1 MDSNAEIPPLEI
13 VLKIMDD
20 LIAYEESDVA
30 KEVEADV
37 ARLKAMSNN
46 PKGLRQPKDA

>member
-1 MDSNAEIPPLEI
+1 MDKNAEIPPLET

-30 KEVEADV
+30 KEVAADV
-37 ARLKAMSNN
+37 ARLKAMAKTVKNVA
-46 PKGLRQPKDA
+46 P